1 MLAPMADQPT
11 CGRGIAANASLAAK
25 LAELTAAVA
34 SNLEAHMPTLDRA
47 DPAAAREHEV
57 YGELAA
63 EHRDLAARLTATA
76 EHMAAQRE
84 LPMGRHDEAALA
96 GPEVRAAFERLVRV
110 QDELADLLRE
120 RLELH
125 RAMLAAA
132 AATAAQQQPG

>member
-1 MLAPMADQPT
+1 MLAAMADQPT
-11 CGRGIAANASLAAK
+11 CGQGIAANASLPAK

-47 DPAAAREHEV
+47 DPAAAREHQV

-76 EHMAAQRE
+76 AHMAAQRE

-96 GPEVRAAFERLVRV
+96 GPEVRAAFEHLVRV
-110 QDELADLLRE
+110 QGELAELLRE
-120 RLELH
+120 RLALH

-132 AATAAQQQPG
+132 AQQQRREQPG

>member
-1 MLAPMADQPT
+1 MRTGMADEPT
-11 CGRGIAANASLAAK
+11 CGKGVAA
-25 LAELTAAVA
+25 
-34 SNLEAHMPTLDRA
+34 NLEAHMPALDRA

-57 YGELAA
+57 YAALAA

-76 EHMAAQRE
+76 ERMAAQRD
-84 LPMGRHDEAALA
+84 LPMGRHDEGALA

-125 RAMLAAA
+125 RAMLAASA
-132 AATAAQQQPG
+132 RQQHRQRG